1 MKKLASALFLLTL
14 IGGFSSVPT
23 RARAV
28 PKLNV
33 KVFIGVGSTTLV
45 PRLPSFE
52 LDSGQRVGGRQPSTF
67 LSWQGGL
74 TARVRSR
81 KVFGEIGL
89 VFSRFTFQLTE
100 ETRALS
106 IAENPDN
113 PEAWIPE
120 ELVGRDA
127 RFNSLDVPITAGY
140 VPYSNPYFKLF
151 LYGGWVSK
159 FNIRGFID
167 TGEGRRGL
175 KFRPKQITGAPLV
188 IYQAG
193 FRLGVQFDLG
203 PMNFDFNYTIGLNS
217 ITKTEFRTNSH
228 VTELNVGWLF

>member
-1 MKKLASALFLLTL
+1 MKNLVSALFLLAL
-14 IGGFSSVPT
+14 FCGLSSVPT

-28 PKLNV
+28 PKLNI
-33 KVFIGVGSTTLV
+33 KVFIGAGSTTLV

-52 LDSGQRVGGRQPSTF
+52 LDSGERVGGRQPSTF
-67 LSWQGGL
+67 FSWQGGL
-74 TARVRSR
+74 SARVRLR

-89 VFSRFTFQLTE
+89 VFSRFTFQLSEDTPG
-100 ETRALS
+100 L
-106 IAENPDN
+106 
-113 PEAWIPE
+113 PE

-127 RFNSLDVPITAGY
+127 KFNSLDVPITAGY

-167 TGEGRRGL
+167 TGEGRGL
-175 KFRPKQITGAPLV
+175 KFRPKQITGAPFV

-217 ITKTEFRTNSH
+217 ITKTAFRTNSH

>member
-14 IGGFSSVPT
+14 VGGFSLVPT

-67 LSWQGGL
+67 FSWQGGL

-89 VFSRFTFQLTE
+89 
-100 ETRALS
+100 
-106 IAENPDN
+106 
-113 PEAWIPE
+113 
-120 ELVGRDA
+120 GG
-127 RFNSLDVPITAGY
+127 VP
-140 VPYSNPYFKLF
+140 S
-151 LYGGWVSK
+151 
-159 FNIRGFID
+159 
-167 TGEGRRGL
+167 
-175 KFRPKQITGAPLV
+175 
-188 IYQAG
+188 
-193 FRLGVQFDLG
+193 
-203 PMNFDFNYTIGLNS
+203 
-217 ITKTEFRTNSH
+217 
-228 VTELNVGWLF
+228 